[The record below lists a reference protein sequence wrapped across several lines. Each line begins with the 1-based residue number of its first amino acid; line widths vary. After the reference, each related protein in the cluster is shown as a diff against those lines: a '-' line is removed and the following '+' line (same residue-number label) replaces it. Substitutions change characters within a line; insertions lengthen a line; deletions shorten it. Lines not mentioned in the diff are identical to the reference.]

1 MTEDR
6 FEVVISVP
14 ADTPISELVT
24 GEQRVVEINSESK
37 SVVEQE
43 ERTFKN
49 SSPKFTEGQF
59 ALDHDGATA
68 SSEANTVRI
77 TEVTDVRAD
86 EYTVEETGKTVAEHN
101 PNYQSSDRV
110 IIGHYP
116 NVSGSNQ
123 EFAFPESRL
132 SLV

>member
-6 FEVVISVP
+6 LEVVISVP

-24 GEQRVVEINSESK
+24 DEQRVVEIKSESK
-37 SVVEQE
+37 SVVERE

-49 SSPKFTEGQF
+49 PSPKFTEGQF
-59 ALDHDGATA
+59 ALDYDEPTA

-101 PNYQSSDRV
+101 PHYQSNDRV
-110 IIGHYP
+110 ILGHYP
-116 NVSGSNQ
+116 NMSGSNQ

-132 SLV
+132 LLV